1 MTFIEAF
8 AKKDRYYFFMGELK
22 DRREGVVQE
31 NLPSALFRV
40 KCDEDIILAHLSG
53 RMRLY
58 YIKILPGDRVIVEF
72 SPYDKTKGRIVQ
84 RLK

>member
-1 MTFIEAF
+1 
-8 AKKDRYYFFMGELK
+8 MGQSN

-40 KCDEDIILAHLSG
+40 KCGEDIILAHLSG

-58 YIKILPGDRVIVEF
+58 YIKILPGNRVIIEF